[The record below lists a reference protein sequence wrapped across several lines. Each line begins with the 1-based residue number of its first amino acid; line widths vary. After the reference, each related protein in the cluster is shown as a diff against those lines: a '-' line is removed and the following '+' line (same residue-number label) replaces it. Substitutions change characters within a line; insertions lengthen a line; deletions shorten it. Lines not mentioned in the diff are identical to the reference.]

1 MGPMHSD
8 GTDWRRSGG
17 MDSRLE
23 AERWCGL
30 ILLAALPCQA
40 RQWPCEPTGGG
51 GARED
56 RRGDGRAG
64 GGQPLETVVACGRR
78 SLPPAGG
85 GQDLNFVC

>member
-1 MGPMHSD
+1 MA
-8 GTDWRRSGG
+8 
-17 MDSRLE
+17 SRLE

-85 GQDLNFVC
+85 DLYIIGFLKLGISGFKKS